1 MQGIF
6 SVDDKTECKV
16 ILVQFF
22 LFGICLLKKIVK
34 VSFQCVALL
43 MLHPLEFID
52 INYMKLFEFP
62 HPQFSLYNFHL

>member
-22 LFGICLLKKIVK
+22 LFGICLLKKNCK
-34 VSFQCVALL
+34 SFLPVRG
-43 MLHPLEFID
+43 FID
-52 INYMKLFEFP
+52 ATPFGVY
-62 HPQFSLYNFHL
+62 